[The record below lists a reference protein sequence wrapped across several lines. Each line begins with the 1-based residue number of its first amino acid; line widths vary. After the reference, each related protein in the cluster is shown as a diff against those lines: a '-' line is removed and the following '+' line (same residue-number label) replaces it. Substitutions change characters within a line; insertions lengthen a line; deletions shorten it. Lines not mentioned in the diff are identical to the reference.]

1 LRGYTA
7 GRYLDRYMLGTQLEY
22 RLVLPWR
29 LGLVAFGGVGEVA
42 PGVDK
47 FRANDFLP
55 AGGTGIRFLL
65 SKKYHVNLRTDFAWG
80 KDNFTW
86 SMGVGEAF

>member
-1 LRGYTA
+1 MIA
-7 GRYLDRYMLGTQLEY
+7 TQLEY

-29 LGLVAFGGVGEVA
+29 FGLVGFGGIGGVA
-42 PGVDK
+42 PGVGS
-47 FRANDFLP
+47 FRARQFLP

-65 SKKYHVNLRTDFAWG
+65 SKSYHVNLRTDFAWG

-86 SMGVGEAF
+86 SVGVGEAF

>member
-1 LRGYTA
+1 VPHEPGQVA
-7 GRYLDRYMLGTQLEY
+7 KPENASVYLSCGVYISPAVNPTVAIIRRTLNADRTSD
-22 RLVLPWR
+22 V
-29 LGLVAFGGVGEVA
+29 F
-42 PGVDK
+42 
-47 FRANDFLP
+47 
-55 AGGTGIRFLL
+55 IRFLL

>member
-1 LRGYTA
+1 
-7 GRYLDRYMLGTQLEY
+7 
-22 RLVLPWR
+22 
-29 LGLVAFGGVGEVA
+29 
-42 PGVDK
+42 VDK
-47 FRANDFLP
+47 FRADAFLP
-55 AGGTGIRFLL
+55 SGGTGIRFLL